1 MKWIIYKHT
10 NKINGKSYIGQTLQD
25 LEARWGNGK
34 NYSRAFKFGQAIE
47 KYGWDNFSHE
57 IIEDNILSQE
67 DANQKECYYIDLF
80 NTYVAG
86 YNSTKG
92 GANGE
97 HLGEEVLQISTKGKI
112 IKKFSSHAEAERETG
127 ILAVNIGACL
137 LGQQITAGGYYWANG
152 DTDIQTW
159 TPPKNR
165 KEKAVICIETQ
176 KVYDSISKASLETGI
191 NITTISSC
199 VCRKSITAGGYHWSY
214 LLEYSD
220 DWKPIEP
227 KKAGGPTKIIICVET
242 GEIYESITECSLI
255 TGISPQNLSQNCCK
269 GRRTAKGKHY
279 AYLDEYDEKW
289 EPAKKYTTD
298 RRKQASTRKKGVF
311 CYQEK
316 RFFSSSTEAGE
327 ILNIDNR
334 LICRCCCGELI
345 QTHGYNFCWIEDYY
359 EGWKPRK
366 NKQGQKGKNKI
377 KCVESGEVFLTATQ
391 VCKMKNI
398 NPSSLSGCLNGKN
411 KTAGGYHWKYIEE

>member
-1 MKWIIYKHT
+1 
-10 NKINGKSYIGQTLQD
+10 
-25 LEARWGNGK
+25 
-34 NYSRAFKFGQAIE
+34 
-47 KYGWDNFSHE
+47 
-57 IIEDNILSQE
+57 
-67 DANQKECYYIDLF
+67 
-80 NTYVAG
+80 
-86 YNSTKG
+86 
-92 GANGE
+92 
-97 HLGEEVLQISTKGKI
+97 
-112 IKKFSSHAEAERETG
+112 
-127 ILAVNIGACL
+127 
-137 LGQQITAGGYYWANG
+137 
-152 DTDIQTW
+152 
-159 TPPKNR
+159 
-165 KEKAVICIETQ
+165 
-176 KVYDSISKASLETGI
+176 LETGI

-255 TGISPQNLSQNCCK
+255 TGISSQNLSQNCCK

-289 EPAKKYTTD
+289 KPAKKYTTD
-298 RRKQASTRKKGVF
+298 RRKEASTRKKGVF